1 VRYRQAVTAVSA
13 CFLLLVGIGSAAAQ
27 DADPGIFEGNP
38 TGSGSYA
45 YDVIAQGEGNTVS
58 FDVEVSADGQN
69 RITVLD
75 ESPTG
80 DLSLDVS
87 VLDENDVPVPVQ
99 LERTSANDVS
109 LVLSGVMPGTYR
121 IVVGEPSGQGGRVGI
136 LVRQR
141 ASAQAVTLPSKALK
155 LGSGLATE
163 AGTLSAGQEALYS
176 FEGKKGQAVVFTLDA
191 DGGDSFEFDTILRL
205 YAGDT
210 AAGELL
216 TVNDDSR
223 GGLGSQIIYRLPADG
238 PYTVR
243 AADVFGSPG
252 GFRLE
257 YGLLDVRIPEPLPLA
272 VNVPGTDARLDE
284 SAAIDIDSSLDGFRR
299 YGFFKMPSEV
309 APAGLIAAGEK
320 VRIVMT
326 SADIDP
332 FLELGFDTPF
342 GFSVIASNDDAIGTD
357 AMLEI
362 DPATLPERFGP
373 ELLATWWQLLRVRA
387 LSAFGGEGSYTIS
400 LSTVPSADVIANK
413 GFE

>member
-1 VRYRQAVTAVSA
+1 VRYRQAVFAASA
-13 CFLLLVGIGSAAAQ
+13 CSLLLVGIGSAAAQ

-45 YDVIAQGEGNTVS
+45 YDVIADGEGNTVS
-58 FDVEVSADGQN
+58 FDVEVPAEGQS

-80 DLSLDVS
+80 DLSLDIN
-87 VLDENDVPVPVQ
+87 VLDENDVPVPVE

-109 LVLSGVMPGTYR
+109 LVLSGVTPGTYR
-121 IVVGEPSGQGGRVGI
+121 IVVSELSDRGGRVGI

-141 ASAQAVTLPSKALK
+141 ASTQTVALPSKALE
-155 LGSGLATE
+155 LRSGLATE
-163 AGTLSAGQEALYS
+163 IDTLSAGQEALFS
-176 FEGKKGQAVVFTLDA
+176 FEGKKDQAVVFTLDA

-205 YAGDT
+205 YAGAS

-238 PYTVR
+238 TYTVR
-243 AADVFGSPG
+243 AAEVFGSPG

-257 YGLLDVRIPEPLPLA
+257 YGLLDVSMPEPLPLA
-272 VNVPGTDARLDE
+272 VNAPGRDARLDE
-284 SAAIDIDSSLDGFRR
+284 SSAIDIDSSLDGFRR
-299 YGFFKMPSEV
+299 YGFFRMPSEV

-326 SADIDP
+326 SDEIDP
-332 FLELGFDTPF
+332 YLELGFDSPF

-357 AMLEI
+357 SMLEI
-362 DPATLPERFGP
+362 DPATLPARFGP
-373 ELLATWWQLLRVRA
+373 ELLATWWQLLRIRA
-387 LSAFGGEGSYTIS
+387 RSAFGGEGSYTIS
-400 LSTVPSADVIANK
+400 LSTVPSADVIANM